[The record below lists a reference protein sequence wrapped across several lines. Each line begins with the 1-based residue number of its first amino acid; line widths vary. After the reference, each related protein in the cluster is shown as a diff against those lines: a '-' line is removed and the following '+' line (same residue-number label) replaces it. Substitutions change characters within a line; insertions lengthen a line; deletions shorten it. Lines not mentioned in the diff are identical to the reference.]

1 MFQEIDTVV
10 FDLDGTLYCGNTLID
25 GALEVIEH
33 CQNQGKKIFYL
44 TNTSFKKRA
53 SVVEKLNNFSISC
66 ELNQVYTSGYI
77 SGIYIKDQKIK
88 HPFLFGSDELKEEFA
103 ELGIALASE
112 TEAENLIMAF
122 HPKSSFEELSA
133 AFRVALKAE
142 KIYAVNIDRSV
153 PFSAGLLVPGSG
165 AFVKAIEYSA
175 NRSVDEVIGKP
186 NPFMIEL
193 LIRDHQ
199 LSRENIVMIG
209 DSYESDILMSHNA
222 SIRSILISDHNFK
235 NTYTI
240 PNIKNLLTL
249 L

>member
-1 MFQEIDTVV
+1 MFQDIDTVV
-10 FDLDGTLYCGNTLID
+10 LDLDGTLYCGNTLID

-33 CQNQGKKIFYL
+33 CQNKGKKIFYL

-53 SVVEKLNNFSISC
+53 SVVEKLNNFSIQC
-66 ELNQVYTSGYI
+66 NMNQVYTSGYI
-77 SGIYIKDQKIK
+77 TGMYIKDQKIK

-103 ELGIALASE
+103 ELGIQLASE

-142 KIYAVNIDRSV
+142 KLFAVNIDRSV
-153 PFSAGLLVPGSG
+153 PFSEGLLVPGSG
-165 AFVKAIEYSA
+165 AFVKAVEYSA

-199 LSRENIVMIG
+199 LSRDNMVMIG
-209 DSYESDILMSHNA
+209 DSYESDIMMANNA
-222 SIRSILISDHNFK
+222 QVKSILISENEVE

-240 PNIKNLLTL
+240 PSIKNLLTL

>member
-1 MFQEIDTVV
+1 MFQDINTVV

-33 CQNQGKKIFYL
+33 CLNKGQKIFFL

-53 SVVEKLNNFSISC
+53 LVVEKLNNFSIPC
-66 ELNQVYTSGYI
+66 EMNQVYTSGYTT
-77 SGIYIKDQKIK
+77 GIYIKDKKIK
-88 HPFLFGSDELKEEFA
+88 NPFLFGSDELKEEFA
-103 ELGIALASE
+103 ELGIKLASE
-112 TEAENLIMAF
+112 TEAKNLIMAF

-165 AFVKAIEYSA
+165 AFVKAVEYSA
-175 NRSVDEVIGKP
+175 NRLVDEVIGKP
-186 NPFMIEL
+186 NPFMLEL

-199 LSRENIVMIG
+199 LSRENMVMIG
-209 DSYESDILMSHNA
+209 DSYESDIVMSHNA
-222 SIRSILISDHNFK
+222 SVKSILISDTNYK

>member
-1 MFQEIDTVV
+1 MFPEIDTVV

-33 CQNQGKKIFYL
+33 CQNKGKKIFYL

-53 SVVEKLNNFSISC
+53 SVVEKLKHFSIPC

-103 ELGIALASE
+103 ELGIELASE

-165 AFVKAIEYSA
+165 AFVKAVEYSA

-193 LIRDHQ
+193 LIKDHQ

-209 DSYESDILMSHNA
+209 DSYESDIVMSHNA
-222 SIRSILISDHNFK
+222 SIKSILISDTNFN
-235 NTYTI
+235 NTFTI